1 MISVLFYNPKSG
13 NESFAS
19 YLDDVIAAFQN
30 KGYAVFV
37 HRIGD
42 DLALEQF
49 VSYISWDKVDKIMI
63 AGGDGTIHKMIN
75 YLMTKDIKKPMA
87 IFPVGTANDFSQM
100 FDIPANINEMI
111 AIALGDHYL
120 TCDIGKVN
128 DTYFVNVASFG
139 SLVEVGH
146 RVNHQLKNT
155 LGVLAY
161 YIKGIEELP
170 KLKAIKIKFVTEKT
184 TFEGDVFFAL
194 IMNGKS
200 AGGFRKL
207 SPLSDVQDGLFD
219 ILIFKKCPLIEI
231 MPLLVQVWNGEHPK
245 SSYIEYFQANEIT
258 ITSEQEIISDLD
270 GEPGPHLPL
279 HIQNYQNC
287 LSINV
292 RDSKL

>member
-30 KGYAVFV
+30 KGYSVFV

-49 VSYISWDKVDKIMI
+49 VSYIQWEHVHKIMI

-75 YLMTKDIKKPMA
+75 YLMSKSIDKPIA
-87 IFPVGTANDFSQM
+87 IFPVGTANDFSKM
-100 FDIPANINEMI
+100 FDIPSNINDMI
-111 AIALGDHYL
+111 AIALSDHYL
-120 TCDIGKVN
+120 TCDLGKVN

-139 SLVEVGH
+139 NLVEVGH

-170 KLKAIKIKFVTEKT
+170 KLKTVNIKFVTEKT
-184 TFEGDVFFAL
+184 TFEGEIFFAL

-219 ILIFKKCPLIEI
+219 ILIFKKCPLIDI
-231 MPLLVQVWNGEHPK
+231 MPLLIQVWNGEHPK
-245 SSYIEYFQANEIT
+245 SNYIEYFQANEIM
-258 ITSEQEIISDLD
+258 ITSEQEILSDLD
-270 GEPGPHLPL
+270 GEPGPYLPL
-279 HIQNYQNC
+279 SIKNYQKT
-287 LSINV
+287 LKINV
-292 RDSKL
+292 KNTKL